1 MNSPRFHSLPHP
13 LPFRLGLAACAFL
26 AGSLALE
33 FWGEGLVTLVASG
46 AVVVSAGL
54 SGLGCILMG
63 ILRLRKSRMLHPRVS
78 VILNLASLLVSC
90 GLVLFFALILQEVFQ
105 IDWQRFGDQIGR

>member
-1 MNSPRFHSLPHP
+1 MLDHPSRPHP

-26 AGSLALE
+26 AGSLVLE

-46 AVVVSAGL
+46 TVVVSAGL
-54 SGLGCILMG
+54 SGLGCIVMA
-63 ILRLRKSRMLHPRVS
+63 ILRLRKSSLLHPRAS
-78 VILNLASLLVSC
+78 GILNVASLLVSC

-105 IDWQRFGDQIGR
+105 IDWQRFGDLIGR